1 MNSSF
6 YLAFDTNIIYGC
18 FILILANLMAATKFQ
33 KWKFQGVVGIF
44 RAFENMRDM
53 RYITVVI
60 RYMFLYFIDTHY
72 I

>member
-1 MNSSF
+1 MA
-6 YLAFDTNIIYGC
+6 LDT
-18 FILILANLMAATKFQ
+18 T
-33 KWKFQGVVGIF
+33 VEIF